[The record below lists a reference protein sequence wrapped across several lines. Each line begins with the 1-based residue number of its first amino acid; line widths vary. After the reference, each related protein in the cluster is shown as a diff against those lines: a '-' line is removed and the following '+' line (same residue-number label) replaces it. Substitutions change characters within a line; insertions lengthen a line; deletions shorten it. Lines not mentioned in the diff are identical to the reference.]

1 MGTKAELYEI
11 VRDYLGRPNLAN
23 DKIDAMAMM
32 VEGRLNTVLRNH
44 PRMYV
49 SIDIQSTDTQPTDE
63 TEVVLYEGVF
73 PLPQDINQLGVLSD
87 ACGEIKQYPEPLLGK
102 YARGFTQFG
111 TKIGVCGASAPLYLS
126 YWAMIPSI
134 YTRPGSGD
142 ALTAAEE
149 ASTGT
154 DSNWVLKYFFDVY
167 VYGILSESRVYLRDD
182 ARLASYKT
190 LFDQRLEELRL
201 QGWGQNIASAPR
213 VSNA

>member
-126 YWAMIPSI
+126 YWAMVPS
-134 YTRPGSGD
+134 
-142 ALTAAEE
+142 LTE
-149 ASTGT
+149 T
-154 DSNWVLKYFFDVY
+154 DSNWVLKHFFDVY

>member
-126 YWAMIPSI
+126 YWAMIPS
-134 YTRPGSGD
+134 
-142 ALTAAEE
+142 LTEI
-149 ASTGT
+149 
-154 DSNWVLKYFFDVY
+154 DSNWVLKHFFDVY

>member
-126 YWAMIPSI
+126 YWAMIPS
-134 YTRPGSGD
+134 
-142 ALTAAEE
+142 LTE
-149 ASTGT
+149 T
-154 DSNWVLKYFFDVY
+154 DSNWVLKHFFDVY

>member
-63 TEVVLYEGVF
+63 TEVVIYNGVF
-73 PLPQDINQLGVLSD
+73 PLPQDINQLGVLAD
-87 ACGEIKQYPEPLLGK
+87 GCGRIEQYPESRLGK

-111 TKIGVCGASAPLYLS
+111 IKLGVCGFSPPLYLS
-126 YWAMIPSI
+126 YWAMIPSLSEVD
-134 YTRPGSGD
+134 T
-142 ALTAAEE
+142 
-149 ASTGT
+149 
-154 DSNWVLKYFFDVY
+154 NWVLQHFFDVY

-190 LFDQRLEELRL
+190 LFDQRIEDLRL

-213 VSNA
+213 VHYA